1 MTRGNHNGRAAD
13 APAPEV
19 GGAVGRS
26 AERVRVD
33 RVYYTF
39 AAVIGTVV
47 GVYFLAVPVLDLNLA
62 FHFYLMLWITM
73 ASAFNVAAGFAGY
86 MPFGFVAFYGVG
98 AFTTAILVKSLAFP
112 VLAALPFSGL
122 AGVVL
127 GLLFAPTLRLSG
139 IYFAIVSLALAGI
152 CRLVIANL
160 PEEITGGSFGL
171 HLGSRAEPV
180 LSFYVMMAVMLVAL
194 GTILWLSRSRLG
206 KALRAVRDDAEA
218 ADMMGV
224 NVTRV
229 RLYGWL
235 IAALFP
241 ALCGGIEAWY
251 TNVVDTETAFS
262 TLTTAKTVIYA
273 VAGGLGTVTGPIL
286 GAIVMGWLD
295 ELIWRQFPRL
305 NLLIL
310 GVATILLVLFLPRGI
325 VGTLLRWRPRWR
337 RYVP

>member
-1 MTRGNHNGRAAD
+1 MPPEASGAAPRAAER
-13 APAPEV
+13 A
-19 GGAVGRS
+19 S
-26 AERVRVD
+26 AD
-33 RVYYTF
+33 RIYYTL
-39 AAVIGTVV
+39 ASLIVVVV
-47 GVYFLAVPVLDLNLA
+47 GAYFLLVPVLDLNLA

-73 ASAFNVAAGFAGY
+73 ASAFNVAAGFSGY

-98 AFTTAILVKSLAFP
+98 AFTTAILVKSLGFP
-112 VLAALPFSGL
+112 VLAALPFSGA

-152 CRLVIANL
+152 CRLVITNM
-160 PEEITGGSFGL
+160 PEDITGGSFGL
-171 HLGSRAEPV
+171 QLGSRAEPV
-180 LSFYVMMAVMLVAL
+180 HSFYVMMGVMLGAL

-235 IAALFP
+235 IAAFFP
-241 ALCGGIEAWY
+241 ALCGGVEAWY
-251 TNVVDTETAFS
+251 TNVVDTETAFN

-273 VAGGLGTVTGPIL
+273 VAGGLGTVTGPIV
-286 GAIVMGWLD
+286 GSIIMVWLD
-295 ELIWRQFPRL
+295 ELIWRRFPLL

-310 GVATILLVLFLPRGI
+310 GVATVLLVLFLPRGI
-325 VGTLLRWRPRWR
+325 VGTVLRRRPQWR

>member
-1 MTRGNHNGRAAD
+1 RI
-13 APAPEV
+13 
-19 GGAVGRS
+19 
-26 AERVRVD
+26 
-33 RVYYTF
+33 YYTL
-39 AAVIGTVV
+39 AAVIGGLVSL
-47 GVYFLAVPVLDLNLA
+47 YFLVVPVLDLNIA

-73 ASAFNVAAGFAGY
+73 ASAFNVAAGFSGY

-98 AFTTAILVKSLAFP
+98 AFTTAILVKSLGFA
-112 VLAALPFSGL
+112 VLLALPFSGL

-152 CRLVIANL
+152 CRLVISNM
-160 PEEITGGSFGL
+160 PQEITGGSFGL
-171 HLGSRAEPV
+171 QLGSRAEPV
-180 LSFYVMMAVMLVAL
+180 HSFYVMMAVMLLAL
-194 GTILWLSRSRLG
+194 GVILWLSRSRLG

-235 IAALFP
+235 IAAFFP
-241 ALCGGIEAWY
+241 ALCGGVEAWY
-251 TNVVDTETAFS
+251 TNVVDTETAFN

-273 VAGGLGTVTGPIL
+273 VAGGLGTVTGPIV
-286 GAIVMGWLD
+286 GSVVMVWLD
-295 ELIWRQFPRL
+295 ELIWRQFPLL

-310 GVATILLVLFLPRGI
+310 GVATVLLVLFLPRGI
-325 VGTLLRWRPRWR
+325 VGTVLRRRPEWR
-337 RYVP
+337 RYIP

>member
-1 MTRGNHNGRAAD
+1 MPPEPSGTARTSERAA
-13 APAPEV
+13 A
-19 GGAVGRS
+19 
-26 AERVRVD
+26 D
-33 RVYYTF
+33 RIYYTL
-39 AAVIGTVV
+39 AAIIGGIVS
-47 GVYFLAVPVLDLNLA
+47 VYFLFVPVLDLNIA

-73 ASAFNVAAGFAGY
+73 ASAFNVAAGFSGY

-98 AFTTAILVKSLAFP
+98 AFTTAILVKSLGFP
-112 VLAALPFSGL
+112 VLLALPFSGA
-122 AGVVL
+122 AGVIL

-152 CRLVIANL
+152 CRLVISNM
-160 PEEITGGSFGL
+160 PQEITGGSFGL
-171 HLGSRAEPV
+171 QLGSRAEPV
-180 LSFYVMMAVMLVAL
+180 HSFYVMMAVMLLAL
-194 GTILWLSRSRLG
+194 GVILWLSRSRLG

-241 ALCGGIEAWY
+241 ALCGGVEAWY
-251 TNVVDTETAFS
+251 TNVVDTETAFN

-273 VAGGLGTVTGPIL
+273 VAGGLGTVTGPIV
-286 GAIVMGWLD
+286 GAVVMVWLD
-295 ELIWRQFPRL
+295 ELIWRQFPLL

-310 GVATILLVLFLPRGI
+310 GVATVLLVLFLPRGI
-325 VGTLLRWRPRWR
+325 VGTVLRRRPEWR
-337 RYVP
+337 RYIP

>member
-1 MTRGNHNGRAAD
+1 MPPEPSGAARASERASAD
-13 APAPEV
+13 
-19 GGAVGRS
+19 RI
-26 AERVRVD
+26 
-33 RVYYTF
+33 YYTL
-39 AAVIGTVV
+39 AGVIGGVV
-47 GVYFLAVPVLDLNLA
+47 GIYFLFVPVLDLNLA

-73 ASAFNVAAGFAGY
+73 ASAFNVAAGFSGY

-98 AFTTAILVKSLAFP
+98 AFTTAILVKSLGFP
-112 VLAALPFSGL
+112 VLLALPFSGL
-122 AGVVL
+122 AGVIL

-152 CRLVIANL
+152 CRLVISNM
-160 PEEITGGSFGL
+160 PENITGGSFGL
-171 HLGSRAEPV
+171 QLGSRAEPV
-180 LSFYVMMAVMLVAL
+180 HSFYVMMAAMLLAL
-194 GTILWLSRSRLG
+194 GVILWLSRSRLG

-235 IAALFP
+235 IAAFFP

-251 TNVVDTETAFS
+251 TNVVDTETAFN

-273 VAGGLGTVTGPIL
+273 VAGGLGTVTGPIV
-286 GAIVMGWLD
+286 GAVVMVWLD
-295 ELIWRQFPRL
+295 ELIWRRFPLL

-310 GVATILLVLFLPRGI
+310 GVATVLLVLFLPRGI
-325 VGTLLRWRPRWR
+325 VGTILRRRPEWR
-337 RYVP
+337 RYIP

>member
-1 MTRGNHNGRAAD
+1 MPPEPSGAARATERASAD
-13 APAPEV
+13 
-19 GGAVGRS
+19 RI
-26 AERVRVD
+26 
-33 RVYYTF
+33 YYTL
-39 AAVIGTVV
+39 AAVIGGVV
-47 GVYFLAVPVLDLNLA
+47 GIYFLVVPVLDLNLA

-73 ASAFNVAAGFAGY
+73 ASAFNVAAGFSGY

-98 AFTTAILVKSLAFP
+98 AFTTAILVKSLGFP
-112 VLAALPFSGL
+112 VLLALPFSGV
-122 AGVVL
+122 AGVIL

-152 CRLVIANL
+152 CRLVISNM
-160 PEEITGGSFGL
+160 PDHITGGSFGL
-171 HLGSRAEPV
+171 QLGSRAEPV
-180 LSFYVMMAVMLVAL
+180 HSFYVMMAAMLLAL
-194 GTILWLSRSRLG
+194 GVILWLSRSRLG

-235 IAALFP
+235 IAAFFP

-251 TNVVDTETAFS
+251 TNVVDTETAFN

-273 VAGGLGTVTGPIL
+273 VAGGLGTVTGPIV
-286 GAIVMGWLD
+286 GAVVMVWLD
-295 ELIWRQFPRL
+295 ELIWRRFPLL

-310 GVATILLVLFLPRGI
+310 GVATVLLVLFLPRGI
-325 VGTLLRWRPRWR
+325 VGTILRRRPEWR

>member
-1 MTRGNHNGRAAD
+1 
-13 APAPEV
+13 
-19 GGAVGRS
+19 
-26 AERVRVD
+26 
-33 RVYYTF
+33 
-39 AAVIGTVV
+39 
-47 GVYFLAVPVLDLNLA
+47 
-62 FHFYLMLWITM
+62 
-73 ASAFNVAAGFAGY
+73 

-98 AFTTAILVKSLAFP
+98 AFTTAILVKSLGFP
-112 VLAALPFSGL
+112 VLLALPFSGA
-122 AGVVL
+122 AGVLL

-152 CRLVIANL
+152 CRLVISNM

-171 HLGSRAEPV
+171 QLGSRAEPV
-180 LSFYVMMAVMLVAL
+180 HSFYVMMAVMLLAL
-194 GTILWLSRSRLG
+194 ATILWLSRSRLG

-235 IAALFP
+235 IAAFFP
-241 ALCGGIEAWY
+241 AVCGGVEAWY
-251 TNVVDTETAFS
+251 TNVVDTETAFN

-286 GAIVMGWLD
+286 GAVVMVWLD
-295 ELIWRQFPRL
+295 ELIWRQFPLL

-310 GVATILLVLFLPRGI
+310 GVATVMLVLFLPRGI
-325 VGTLLRWRPRWR
+325 VGTILRRRPEWR
-337 RYVP
+337 RYIP

>member
-1 MTRGNHNGRAAD
+1 MPPEPSGAARTSERAA
-13 APAPEV
+13 A
-19 GGAVGRS
+19 
-26 AERVRVD
+26 D
-33 RVYYTF
+33 RIYYTL
-39 AAVIGTVV
+39 AAIIGGIVS
-47 GVYFLAVPVLDLNLA
+47 VYFLFVPVLDLNIA

-73 ASAFNVAAGFAGY
+73 ASAFNVAAGFSGY

-98 AFTTAILVKSLAFP
+98 AFTTAILVKSLGFP
-112 VLAALPFSGL
+112 VLLALPFSGL

-152 CRLVIANL
+152 CRLVISNM
-160 PEEITGGSFGL
+160 PQEITGGSFGL
-171 HLGSRAEPV
+171 QLGSRAEPV
-180 LSFYVMMAVMLVAL
+180 HSFYVMMAVMLLAL
-194 GTILWLSRSRLG
+194 GVILWLSRSRLG

-235 IAALFP
+235 IAAFFP

-251 TNVVDTETAFS
+251 TNVVDTETAFN

-273 VAGGLGTVTGPIL
+273 VAGGLGTVTGPIV
-286 GAIVMGWLD
+286 GAVVMVWLD
-295 ELIWRQFPRL
+295 ELIWRRFPLL

-310 GVATILLVLFLPRGI
+310 GVATVLLVLFLPRGI
-325 VGTLLRWRPRWR
+325 VGTVLRRRPEWR
-337 RYVP
+337 RYIP

>member
-1 MTRGNHNGRAAD
+1 MAPDPAGAAPRT
-13 APAPEV
+13 AEHA
-19 GGAVGRS
+19 S
-26 AERVRVD
+26 AD
-33 RVYYTF
+33 RIYYTL
-39 AAVIGTVV
+39 AAIIGGLVS
-47 GVYFLAVPVLDLNLA
+47 VYFVVVPVLDLNIA

-73 ASAFNVAAGFAGY
+73 ASAFNVAAGFSGY

-98 AFTTAILVKSLAFP
+98 AFSTAILVKSLGFP
-112 VLAALPFSGL
+112 VLLALPFSGA
-122 AGVVL
+122 AGVIL
-127 GLLFAPTLRLSG
+127 GLIFAPTLRLSG
-139 IYFAIVSLALAGI
+139 IYFAIVSLALAGM
-152 CRLVIANL
+152 CRLVISNM

-171 HLGSRAEPV
+171 QLGSRAEPV
-180 LSFYVMMAVMLVAL
+180 HSFYVMMAVMLLAL

-235 IAALFP
+235 IAAFFP
-241 ALCGGIEAWY
+241 AVCGGVEAWY
-251 TNVVDTETAFS
+251 TNVVDTETAFN

-273 VAGGLGTVTGPIL
+273 VAGGLGTVTGPIV
-286 GAIVMGWLD
+286 GSVVMVWLD
-295 ELIWRQFPRL
+295 ELIWRQFPLL

-310 GVATILLVLFLPRGI
+310 GVATVMLVLFLPRGI
-325 VGTLLRWRPRWR
+325 VGTILRHRPGWR

>member
-1 MTRGNHNGRAAD
+1 MLLEEGG
-13 APAPEV
+13 PAPR
-19 GGAVGRS
+19 AL
-26 AERVRVD
+26 ERGTANRI
-33 RVYYTF
+33 YF
-39 AAVIGTVV
+39 ILAAVIGGLVSL
-47 GVYFLAVPVLDLNLA
+47 YFVLVPVIGLNLA

-73 ASAFNVAAGFAGY
+73 ASAFNVTAGFSGY
-86 MPFGFVAFYGVG
+86 MPFGYVAFYGIG
-98 AFTTAILVKSLAFP
+98 AFTTAILVQKLGFP

-122 AGVVL
+122 AGVAL
-127 GLLFAPTLRLSG
+127 GLVFAPTLRLSG

-152 CRLVIANL
+152 CRLVISNL
-160 PEEITGGSFGL
+160 PEDITGGSFGL

-180 LSFYVMMAVMLVAL
+180 LSFYVMMLVMLLAL

-206 KALRAVRDDAEA
+206 KALRAVRDDADA

-224 NVTRV
+224 DVARV

-235 IAALFP
+235 IAAFFP

-251 TNVVDTETAFS
+251 TNVVDTETAFN

-273 VAGGLGTVTGPIL
+273 VTGGLGTVTGPII
-286 GAIVMGWLD
+286 GAIAMVWLD
-295 ELIWRQFPRL
+295 ELIWRQFPL
-305 NLLIL
+305 INLLIL

-325 VGTLLRWRPRWR
+325 VGTMLRRRPQWR

>member
-1 MTRGNHNGRAAD
+1 M
-13 APAPEV
+13 PPEP
-19 GGAVGRS
+19 GGAAPRL
-26 AERVRVD
+26 AERATAD
-33 RVYYTF
+33 RIYF
-39 AAVIGTVV
+39 ALAALIGGVV
-47 GVYFLAVPVLDLNLA
+47 GIYFLVVPVLDLNIA

-73 ASAFNVAAGFAGY
+73 ASAFNVAAGFSGY

-98 AFTTAILVKSLAFP
+98 AFTTAILVKSLGFP
-112 VLAALPFSGL
+112 VLVALPFSGA

-152 CRLVIANL
+152 CRLVLTNM

-171 HLGSRAEPV
+171 QLGSRAEPV
-180 LSFYVMMAVMLVAL
+180 LSFYVMMAVMLAAL

-235 IAALFP
+235 IAAFFP
-241 ALCGGIEAWY
+241 AVCGGVEAWY
-251 TNVVDTETAFS
+251 TNVVDTETAFN

-273 VAGGLGTVTGPIL
+273 VAGGLGTVSGPIV
-286 GAIVMGWLD
+286 GSIVMVWLD
-295 ELIWRQFPRL
+295 ELIWRQFPLL

-310 GVATILLVLFLPRGI
+310 GVATVLLVLFLPRGI
-325 VGTLLRWRPRWR
+325 VGTILRRRPAWR
-337 RYVP
+337 RYIP